1 MKASK
6 YLTPAWYSD
15 AIRLAFCGPL
25 AVRSS
30 ISMPNCGLKTA
41 SNSFLSSARAGIP
54 TTILPS
60 FFASCRVL
68 SHSLFQSDC
77 ARRSPTEPQ
86 RNDAVRADQMKRY
99 LFRKNIGMCFLLLL
113 DACCRKYFLCHGR
126 GEVADELPGCFRSG
140 PRRYDGGGVSCVVL
154 DFWRQRP
161 DECESFVFA
170 LEDDG
175 GGTESDFV
183 TSAFTNVIEHGCG
196 IRVAHGLGFQ
206 VFRDSQ
212 ALE

>member
-41 SNSFLSSARAGIP
+41 SNSFLSSARAGMP

-60 FFASCRVL
+60 FFASSISVSNFFL
-68 SHSLFQSDC
+68 QQDG

-86 RNDAVRADQMKRY
+86 RKDAARANQMKPY
-99 LFRKNIGMCFLLLL
+99 LPRKNIGMCFLLLL
-113 DACCRKYFLCHGR
+113 DACCCKYFLCPGP
-126 GEVADELPGCFRSG
+126 GEEADEPPRRFRSG
-140 PRRYDGGGVSCVVL
+140 P
-154 DFWRQRP
+154 
-161 DECESFVFA
+161 
-170 LEDDG
+170 
-175 GGTESDFV
+175 
-183 TSAFTNVIEHGCG
+183 
-196 IRVAHGLGFQ
+196 
-206 VFRDSQ
+206 
-212 ALE
+212 